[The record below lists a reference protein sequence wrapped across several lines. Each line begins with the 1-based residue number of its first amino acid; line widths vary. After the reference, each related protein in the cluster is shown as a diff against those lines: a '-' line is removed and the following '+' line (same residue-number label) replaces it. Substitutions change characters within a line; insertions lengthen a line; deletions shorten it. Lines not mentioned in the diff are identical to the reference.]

1 MMNAKFN
8 ISSCSNV
15 DLPYSYMQERGIPV
29 LLYSYTIGD
38 EEFVDDMERDPEALG
53 VFYAKVAAGAMPRTS
68 QINETQFEEFF
79 EECLKTEGDWLHLT
93 FSSGLSNTANNAFRA
108 AQTVMEKHPGRRIV
122 VVDSL
127 AASSGFGMLVD
138 YAADMRDAG
147 CSIEETEAW
156 LLENRRKLHHQFY
169 CSDLTHFR
177 RSGRV
182 SGLSATL
189 GTILGICPI
198 MRVNA
203 EGGLSA
209 YDKVRGKKKAVSTTV
224 KVMETHAQNGAEY
237 DGKCFICHANCPEE
251 AELMRASVEE
261 KFPRLKGNI
270 RVCRIGCVIGSHCG
284 PSTVALFFMGDE
296 RPEG

>member
-1 MMNAKFN
+1 MSAKFN
-8 ISSCSNV
+8 ISTCSNV
-15 DLPYSYMQERGIPV
+15 DLPYSYMQERNIPV
-29 LLYSYTIGD
+29 YFNTYVIND
-38 EEFVDDMERDPEALG
+38 EEHVDDMQRTPGSLDS
-53 VFYAKVAAGAMPRTS
+53 FYATVAAGAMPHTS
-68 QINETQFEEFF
+68 QVNEAEFIEFF
-79 EECLKTEGDWLHLT
+79 EGLLGTEGDWLHIT
-93 FSSGLSNTANNAFRA
+93 FSSGLSNTAANAFRA
-108 AQTVMEKHPGRRIV
+108 AEAVMEKHPGRRIV

-147 CSIEETEAW
+147 CTLEETQAW
-156 LLENRRKLHHQFY
+156 ILENRTRLHHQFY

-182 SGLSATL
+182 TGLSATL

-209 YDKVRGKKKAVSTTV
+209 YDKVRGKKKAVAETV
-224 KVMETHAQNGAEY
+224 KVMAEHAQNGADY
-237 DGKCFICHANCPEE
+237 DGKCFICHSCCEEE
-251 AELMRASVEE
+251 AELMRATIEE
-261 KFPRLKGNI
+261 KFPRLKGRI
-270 RVCRIGCVIGSHCG
+270 RMCRIGCVIGSHCG

-296 RPEG
+296 RPKG

>member
-1 MMNAKFN
+1 MDRKFN
-8 ISSCSNV
+8 LSCCSNV
-15 DLPYSYMQERGIPV
+15 DLPYSYMQGRDIPV
-29 LLYSYTIGD
+29 YFNAYAIG
-38 EEFVDDMERDPEALG
+38 ETEYVDDMQRTPGSLDS
-53 VFYAKVAAGAMPRTS
+53 FYATVAAGAMPHTS
-68 QINETQFEEFF
+68 QINEAEFVEYFEG
-79 EECLKTEGDWLHLT
+79 LLATEGDWLHIT
-93 FSSGLSNTANNAFRA
+93 FSSGLSNTAANAFRA
-108 AQTVMEKHPGRRIV
+108 AEAVMESHPGRRIV

-147 CSIEETEAW
+147 KSLDEVAAW
-156 LLENRRKLHHQFY
+156 LNENRTKLHHQFY

-182 SGLSATL
+182 TGLSATL

-209 YDKVRGKKKAVSTTV
+209 YDKVRGKKKAVSETV
-224 KVMETHAQNGAEY
+224 KVMVEHAQNGTDY
-237 DGKCFICHANCPEE
+237 DGKCFICHSCCPEE
-251 AELMRASVEE
+251 AELMRASIEA
-261 KFPRLKGNI
+261 KFPKLKDQI
-270 RVCRIGCVIGSHCG
+270 RICRIGCVIGSHCG

-296 RPEG
+296 RPKG